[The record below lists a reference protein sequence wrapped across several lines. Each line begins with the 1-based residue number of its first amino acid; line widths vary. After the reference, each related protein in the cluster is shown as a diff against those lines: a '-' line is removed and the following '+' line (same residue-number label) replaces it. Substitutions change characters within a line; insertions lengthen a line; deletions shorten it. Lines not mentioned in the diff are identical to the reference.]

1 MADEAMAQAKAA
13 RITAFYEQYN
23 PENLK
28 NIPEILRVFAGRED
42 VLCAKLLKKY
52 GRQPDLQSL
61 AISVPEPQY
70 AYVPGY
76 QLFVA
81 PPSTPGDHRSA
92 AFDAAVAL
100 REHERLP
107 HTQPVHPLDN
117 LNKCRALLPPTDPHH
132 NASVGQTKPK
142 PATPAVA
149 KVAPARPAL
158 LETIGD
164 QFEAGP
170 LSVLRACLKA
180 KAKVC
185 VVIRRVNSI
194 RGTCTGFLKGFDK
207 HMNVVLIDVT
217 ERYVPRAPEHTTSP
231 PSMAQWHRTDG
242 VQKRF
247 LRQLL
252 VRGDNI
258 VLVYPTKPL
267 PPSSS
272 T

>member
-1 MADEAMAQAKAA
+1 MADEAKAA

-23 PENLK
+23 PENVK

-52 GRQPDLQSL
+52 GCQPDLQSL
-61 AISVPEPQY
+61 VINVPEPQH

-76 QLFVA
+76 EPFVA
-81 PPSTPGDHRSA
+81 PPSTPCDHRSA
-92 AFDAAVAL
+92 TFDAAAAL

-117 LNKCRALLPPTDPHH
+117 LNKCRALLPPTDPHY

-142 PATPAVA
+142 PAMPAAA
-149 KVAPARPAL
+149 KVAPPPAL
-158 LETIGD
+158 LDTIGD

-217 ERYVPRAPEHTTSP
+217 ERYVPLLRAPEHPSVP
-231 PSMAQWHRTDG
+231 PSLAQWHRTDG

-252 VRGDNI
+252 IRGDNV

-267 PPSSS
+267 PSSAG
-272 T
+272 